1 MKSTGIVRRIDNMGR
16 VVLPKELRRTMH
28 FREDEPL
35 EIYVE
40 GDTIIL
46 KRYKESCIICGEQEQ
61 TVLVEV
67 KNKKVCKHCLE
78 AGQEELKNDYIK

>member
-46 KRYKESCIICGEQEQ
+46 KRYKESCIICGEAESSR
-61 TVLVEV
+61 LIEV
-67 KNKKVCKHCLE
+67 KEKKICIQCLNE
-78 AGQEELKNDYIK
+78 GFSQQKLD